1 MAKRPI
7 FQEMPSEALPS
18 PQPAGGMID
27 ARPKGARGAIRI
39 WLVALFVL
47 VAAMIALGGATRLTG
62 SGLSITE
69 WKPVSGALPPSGQA
83 AWEAEFAKYQAIPQF
98 QVDNPTMDLAGFKR
112 IYWWEW
118 AHRQLG
124 RAVGLVWGLGFLFFW
139 VSGRMPAGWAPR
151 LLVLGALGG
160 LQGAVGWWMVSSGLV
175 EGMTAV
181 ASYRLAV
188 HLGLAFAI
196 LGLIAWQVLQ
206 LSRPEAQLLRARRA
220 GEPKLFSM
228 TTGLMHLAFIQILLG
243 ALVAG
248 IDAGR
253 QYTGWPR
260 MGGEWIPAAIWD
272 AGLGWRNLFENAAT
286 VQFTHRMVGY
296 LLAVFA
302 VVVWRRSRRSPHPV
316 TRGAFTAMIAAVG
329 LQIALGIVT
338 VIHGAPLGEALAH
351 QFGAVALFVL
361 ILRARHHARY
371 PFETSVRGTI
381 R

>member
-7 FQEMPSEALPS
+7 FQEMPSEAPPS

-69 WKPVSGALPPSGQA
+69 WKPVTGALPPSGQA

-98 QVDNPTMDLAGFKR
+98 QADNPTMDLAGFKR

-139 VSGRMPAGWAPR
+139 ASGRMPAGWAPR

-228 TTGLMHLAFIQILLG
+228 ATGLMHLAFVQILLG

>member
-7 FQEMPSEALPS
+7 FQEVSSQTPPAQP
-18 PQPAGGMID
+18 PAGGMID

-39 WLVALFVL
+39 WLVALFVM

-69 WKPVSGALPPSGQA
+69 WKPVTGALPPSGQA

-124 RAVGLVWGLGFLFFW
+124 RAVGLVWALGFLFFW
-139 VSGRMPAGWAPR
+139 ASGRMPAGWAPR

-196 LGLIAWQVLQ
+196 LGVIAWQVLQ
-206 LSRPEAQLLRARRA
+206 LSRPESQLLRARRA

-228 TTGLMHLAFIQILLG
+228 ATGLMHLAFVQILLG

-253 QYTGWPR
+253 QYTGWPK

-272 AGLGWRNLFENAAT
+272 AGLGWRNFFENAAT

-302 VVVWRRSRRSPHPV
+302 VVVWLRARRSPHPV

-361 ILRARHHARY
+361 IIRARHHARY

>member
-7 FQEMPSEALPS
+7 FQEVSSQTPPAQP
-18 PQPAGGMID
+18 PAGGMID

-39 WLVALFVL
+39 WLVALFVM

-69 WKPVSGALPPSGQA
+69 WKPVTGALPPSGQA

-98 QVDNPTMDLAGFKR
+98 RVDNPTMDLAGFKR

-124 RAVGLVWGLGFLFFW
+124 RAVGLVWALGFLFFW
-139 VSGRMPAGWAPR
+139 ASGRMPAGWAPR

-196 LGLIAWQVLQ
+196 LGVIAWQVLQ
-206 LSRPEAQLLRARRA
+206 LSRPDAQLLRARRA

-228 TTGLMHLAFIQILLG
+228 TTGLMHLAFVQILLG

-253 QYTGWPR
+253 QYTGWPK

-272 AGLGWRNLFENAAT
+272 AGLGWRNFFENAAT

-302 VVVWRRSRRSPHPV
+302 VVVWLRARRSPHPV

-351 QFGAVALFVL
+351 QLGAVALFVL
-361 ILRARHHARY
+361 IIRARHHARY

>member
-7 FQEMPSEALPS
+7 FQAMPSEALPS

-69 WKPVSGALPPSGQA
+69 WKPVTGALPPSGQA

-228 TTGLMHLAFIQILLG
+228 TTGLMHLAFVQILLG